1 MFCPLFALPL
11 HKIIFFVMKKYILI
25 LLLAMTAT
33 ATVSAADKYERV
45 PWDIFVIPKAGA
57 AGSFMRHSG
66 GEFKIGLTGGV
77 AMQVY
82 FTPKLAFD
90 IELAYLHAGTK
101 NAYITWVT
109 EENAGPYD
117 YRLDYIN
124 TSYLLH
130 YYPTHWLSFYTG
142 VTGGKLFNAKSEYR
156 SQIVDIEDELHGSL
170 LTVPV
175 GFSLELGK
183 VMLDARWNYQLN
195 KLPDSDKAKQIL
207 PNSVLNMVQL
217 TVGYKIQVF

>member
-90 IELAYLHAGTK
+90 VELAYLHAGTK

-109 EENAGPYD
+109 TENDGP
-117 YRLDYIN
+117 
-124 TSYLLH
+124 
-130 YYPTHWLSFYTG
+130 
-142 VTGGKLFNAKSEYR
+142 
-156 SQIVDIEDELHGSL
+156 
-170 LTVPV
+170 
-175 GFSLELGK
+175 
-183 VMLDARWNYQLN
+183 
-195 KLPDSDKAKQIL
+195 
-207 PNSVLNMVQL
+207 
-217 TVGYKIQVF
+217 